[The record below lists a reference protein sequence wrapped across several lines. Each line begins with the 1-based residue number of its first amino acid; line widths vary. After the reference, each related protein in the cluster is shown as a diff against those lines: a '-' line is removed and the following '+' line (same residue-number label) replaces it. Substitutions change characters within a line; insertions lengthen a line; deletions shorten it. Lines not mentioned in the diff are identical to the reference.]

1 MSITATAPPVTA
13 RGTAVRRLAF
23 TELKL
28 YMRERVRLV
37 FGVGLPLVLV
47 IIIGSIPFFNRP
59 RAVYGGFTF
68 LDVYVPIMVA
78 FSIALLSLTA
88 LPLVLTGYREKGV
101 LRRLQTT
108 PVGPSRVL
116 GAQLLANLTVAVG
129 TVILLLTLARIGYG
143 VALPRQLAGF
153 VVATLL
159 AAAALMAIGLFIAA
173 LAPSGKA
180 AQAIGAVLFYPL
192 MFFAGLW
199 LPIANMP
206 PVLQHISHAT
216 PLGAAV
222 QALTDAAQGQWPTS
236 LQLLT
241 LAAYAVAF
249 GLAAARLFRWE

>member
-1 MSITATAPPVTA
+1 M
-13 RGTAVRRLAF
+13 GRLAL

-28 YMRERVRLV
+28 FTRERVRLV
-37 FGVGLPLVLV
+37 FGVGLPLVLL
-47 IIIGSIPFFNRP
+47 IIIGSIPYFNKP
-59 RAVYGGFTF
+59 RGVYGGFTF

-108 PVGPSRVL
+108 PVGPGRVL
-116 GAQLLANLTVAVG
+116 GAQLLANLTVASV
-129 TVILLLTLARIGYG
+129 TVVLLVALARIGYG
-143 VALPRQLAGF
+143 VALPRQFAGF
-153 VVATLL
+153 VIATLL

-173 LAPSGKA
+173 LAPSAKA

-206 PVLQHISHAT
+206 AVLQHISHAT

-222 QALTDAAQGQWPTS
+222 QALTDAAQGQWPTW

>member
-1 MSITATAPPVTA
+1 MSLTVTAPPVTG
-13 RGTAVRRLAF
+13 RGIALGRLAL

-28 YMRERVRLV
+28 FTRERVRLV

-47 IIIGSIPFFNRP
+47 IIIGSIPYFNKP
-59 RAVYGGFTF
+59 RAAYDGFTF

-108 PVGPSRVL
+108 PVGPGRVL
-116 GAQLLANLTVAVG
+116 GAQLLANLTVAAV
-129 TVILLLTLARIGYG
+129 TVVLLLALARIGYG

-153 VVATLL
+153 VIATLL

-173 LAPSGKA
+173 LAPSAKA

-206 PVLQHISHAT
+206 SVLQHISHAT

-222 QALTDAAQGQWPTS
+222 QALTDAAQGHWPTW